1 MKQYYFV
8 NSQGQQ
14 MGPVPME
21 ELKNQNIQ
29 RNTPVWCEGMTDWTE
44 AGQVPELGFLFAS
57 GPTYGYGQGGFSQGS
72 YGNVPPQN
80 PGYNT
85 PMQKPD
91 NYLVW
96 AILCTVL
103 CCIPLGIVAIVYAAR
118 VDSLWSEGRYEEAV
132 NSSNK
137 AKKFTII
144 GAIISVVLGILYF
157 IFAIA
162 LGIFS
167 ASEELYY
174 Y

>member
-14 MGPVPME
+14 MGPVPVD

-29 RNTPVWCEGMTDWTE
+29 RSTPVWCEGMADWTE
-44 AGQVPELGFLFAS
+44 AGQVPELGFLFLTGQS
-57 GPTYGYGQGGFSQGS
+57 YSYGQGGYSQGGF
-72 YGNVPPQN
+72 GNVPPQN

-91 NYLVW
+91 SYLVW

-103 CCIPLGIVAIVYAAR
+103 CCLPFGIAAIVFASK
-118 VDSLWSEGRYEEAV
+118 VDSLWAQGRYDEAADA
-132 NSSNK
+132 SSK
-137 AKKFTII
+137 AKKYTII
-144 GAIISVVLGILYF
+144 GAVSSVVIGVIYF
-157 IFAIA
+157 IIMVS
-162 LGIFS
+162 LGLLG

>member
-1 MKQYYFV
+1 
-8 NSQGQQ
+8 
-14 MGPVPME
+14 
-21 ELKNQNIQ
+21 
-29 RNTPVWCEGMTDWTE
+29 
-44 AGQVPELGFLFAS
+44 
-57 GPTYGYGQGGFSQGS
+57 
-72 YGNVPPQN
+72 
-80 PGYNT
+80 
-85 PMQKPD
+85 MQKPD